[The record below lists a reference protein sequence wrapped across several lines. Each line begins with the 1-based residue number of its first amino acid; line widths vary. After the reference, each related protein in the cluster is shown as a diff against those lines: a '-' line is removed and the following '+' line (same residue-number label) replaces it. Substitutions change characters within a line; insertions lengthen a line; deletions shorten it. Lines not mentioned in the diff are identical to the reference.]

1 VSVVEPA
8 REKHEAP
15 AQQSGDPEVA
25 RLNDTISALILAPVI
40 LLMCVM
46 LVFGV
51 VALGS
56 WLL

>member
-1 VSVVEPA
+1 MSVVAPA
-8 REKHEAP
+8 RENHESP

-25 RLNDTISALILAPVI
+25 RLKDTISALILAPVI